1 MLSIRPALGASAAS
15 ASDVAKAHFE
25 AMIHDKLVS
34 FLIHSYLFKFRQQ
47 FPPPIQVSLSPQALL
62 PTKPVPPSE
71 VLPNTPLP
79 LAEVVKN
86 LSAAAATAGNPDAV
100 QTAMAGLSSPSE
112 SPLRGAAGGR
122 ASSSSTATI
131 YSCDQ
136 CDKTFTKKS
145 SITRHKYEH
154 SGWFAC
160 MYVFV

>member
-1 MLSIRPALGASAAS
+1 M
-15 ASDVAKAHFE
+15 
-25 AMIHDKLVS
+25 
-34 FLIHSYLFKFRQQ
+34 
-47 FPPPIQVSLSPQALL
+47 SLSPQALL

-86 LSAAAATAGNPDAV
+86 LSAAAAAVNPDTV

-112 SPLRGAAGGR
+112 SPLLGAAGGR
-122 ASSSSTATI
+122 ASSSSTTATI

-154 SGWFAC
+154 SGWFA
-160 MYVFV
+160 YTYLFSPGRYGAKIPPFAKEVKPINVS

>member
-1 MLSIRPALGASAAS
+1 M
-15 ASDVAKAHFE
+15 
-25 AMIHDKLVS
+25 
-34 FLIHSYLFKFRQQ
+34 
-47 FPPPIQVSLSPQALL
+47 SLSPQALL

-86 LSAAAATAGNPDAV
+86 LSAAAATTGSNPDAV
-100 QTAMAGLSSPSE
+100 QTAMVAGLSSPSE
-112 SPLRGAAGGR
+112 SPLLGAAGGR

-154 SGWFAC
+154 SGWFA
-160 MYVFV
+160 YTYLFSPGRYGAKIPPFAKKVKPINVSS

>member
-1 MLSIRPALGASAAS
+1 M
-15 ASDVAKAHFE
+15 
-25 AMIHDKLVS
+25 
-34 FLIHSYLFKFRQQ
+34 
-47 FPPPIQVSLSPQALL
+47 SLSPQALL

-86 LSAAAATAGNPDAV
+86 LSAAAATAGSNPDAV
-100 QTAMAGLSSPSE
+100 QSAMVAGLSSPSE
-112 SPLRGAAGGR
+112 SPLLGAAGGR

>member
-1 MLSIRPALGASAAS
+1 M
-15 ASDVAKAHFE
+15 
-25 AMIHDKLVS
+25 
-34 FLIHSYLFKFRQQ
+34 
-47 FPPPIQVSLSPQALL
+47 SLSPQALL

-86 LSAAAATAGNPDAV
+86 LSAAAATAGNADAV
-100 QTAMAGLSSPSE
+100 QTAMVAGLSSPSE
-112 SPLRGAAGGR
+112 SPLLGAAGGR

-154 SGWFAC
+154 SGWFA
-160 MYVFV
+160 YTYLFSPGRYGAKIENPPFANEVKPINVS